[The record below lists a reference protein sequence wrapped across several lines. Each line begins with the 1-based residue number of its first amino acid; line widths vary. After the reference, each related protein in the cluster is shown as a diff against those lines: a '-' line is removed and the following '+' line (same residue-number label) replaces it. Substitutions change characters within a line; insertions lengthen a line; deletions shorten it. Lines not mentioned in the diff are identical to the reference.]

1 MCVRGVV
8 SCSTPDGDVD
18 GDIANGDVDGILMRG
33 WSWSGGRGRRRGGCW
48 NWRGGGNRSWS
59 GDRRMVMY
67 ASIAMTLRHWAMRSM
82 THRCHMMT
90 LWGMASAIGVRG
102 VSRRGDER
110 S

>member
-1 MCVRGVV
+1 MRGVV

-33 WSWSGGRGRRRGGCW
+33 WSWSGDRGWRRGG
-48 NWRGGGNRSWS
+48 NWRGDGNRSRSW
-59 GDRRMVMY
+59 GRRMVMY
-67 ASIAMTLRHWAMRSM
+67 ASIAMTLRHWAVRSM

-102 VSRRGDER
+102 VGRRGDER
-110 S
+110 N

>member
-1 MCVRGVV
+1 MRGVV

-33 WSWSGGRGRRRGGCW
+33 WSWNRGWRRCW
-48 NWRGGGNRSWS
+48 NWRGCGGRNWSRS
-59 GDRRMVMY
+59 GGGRMVMY

-82 THRCHMMT
+82 THRSHMMT

-102 VSRRGDER
+102 VGRRGDER
-110 S
+110 N